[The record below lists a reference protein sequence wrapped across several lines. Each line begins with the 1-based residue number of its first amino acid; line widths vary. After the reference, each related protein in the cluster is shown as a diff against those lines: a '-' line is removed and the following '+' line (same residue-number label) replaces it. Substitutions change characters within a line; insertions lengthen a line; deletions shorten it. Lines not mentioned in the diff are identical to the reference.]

1 MHKDRY
7 LYVYIHIII
16 HFFVLYDYMTAV
28 VVIYVVPEFIVIFEI
43 GYHDLYYHWLNFI
56 ICTIIIHYQL
66 VLVLFTGLLV
76 IFKNSSDMFWRSK
89 VEAKDMIWRC
99 SRTSNSWSH
108 QHPSSPSSNDK
119 NPRNPSICMGRSGW
133 RHKISV
139 FKTSFHRGIV
149 HPPKNPQRKFPQGF
163 HINILQS
170 VSAKFIGRSI
180 WEDAVLKFGTLLRE
194 LRRRLSQ

>member
-1 MHKDRY
+1 MLLSSFDLGRVQLSHLEKLEVDCTVWVSTWQKFWFGVRMHKDRY

-16 HFFVLYDYMTAV
+16 HFLVLYDYMTAV

-89 VEAKDMIWRC
+89 VEVTKDMIWRC
-99 SRTSNSWSH
+99 SRTSNSWRH

-139 FKTSFHRGIV
+139 F
-149 HPPKNPQRKFPQGF
+149 
-163 HINILQS
+163 
-170 VSAKFIGRSI
+170 
-180 WEDAVLKFGTLLRE
+180 
-194 LRRRLSQ
+194 